1 MLLVKTKLSPST
13 IEGLGLFAAEPI
25 VKGTMIWKYDDQLDR
40 RMREQDREALPL
52 IGQAFI
58 DHFAYKNPRSGM
70 YVLCGDDA
78 RFYNHCDSPNTK
90 TTVDDETGEYIDCA
104 TRDIREGEE
113 ITCDYRVMEGTAVPV
128 F

>member
-1 MLLVKTKLSPST
+1 MLLVKTKLSPSA

-25 VKGTMIWKYDDQLDR
+25 EKGTMIWKYDERLDR
-40 RMREQDREALPL
+40 RMSDQDREALPP

-70 YVLCGDDA
+70 YVLCGDDG
-78 RFYNHCDSPNTK
+78 RFYNHSDSPNTK
-90 TTVDDETGEYIDCA
+90 TTVDDDTGEYIDCA
-104 TRDIREGEE
+104 IRDIREGEE
-113 ITCDYRVMEGTAVPV
+113 ITCDYRVMEATEEPV